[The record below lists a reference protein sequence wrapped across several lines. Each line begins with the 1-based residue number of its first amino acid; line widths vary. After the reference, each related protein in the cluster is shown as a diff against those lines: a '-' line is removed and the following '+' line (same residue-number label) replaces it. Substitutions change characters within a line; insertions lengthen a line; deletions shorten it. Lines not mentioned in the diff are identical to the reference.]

1 MPTPEPQNTLRPFTL
16 DDLSDIPIDIHSQEY
31 QHFSKIIKR
40 FPEEAVYIFSFAKNR
55 LIYAAGWEET
65 LGYTDTEIN
74 LQTIVSQTDPM
85 YIPFSND
92 LNAKAVKFIMSK
104 RKDMEKYS
112 FSIELK
118 KIHKNGTLVPMMVNV
133 GIYSVEK
140 NGEVKEAI
148 GRFRVNNGLRFGK
161 VMRYAAY
168 GPEKNEF
175 EEELNKSLFNYFA
188 ISDKEKQAL
197 QLLSKGYSFK
207 EMAHELEV
215 SVSAL
220 EKRIQPMYKRFNV
233 KSLAHLISFSYENF
247 ILP

>member
-1 MPTPEPQNTLRPFTL
+1 MPTPETQNEVKPFTL
-16 DDLSDIPIDIHSQEY
+16 ADLSDIPIDIHSQEY
-31 QHFSKIIKR
+31 QDFSKIIKR
-40 FPEEAVYIFSFAKNR
+40 FPEEAVYIFSFTKNR
-55 LIYAAGWEET
+55 LVYAAGWEET
-65 LGYTDTEIN
+65 LGYKDTEIN

-140 NGEVKEAI
+140 TGEVKEAI

-207 EMAHELEV
+207 EMAYELEV